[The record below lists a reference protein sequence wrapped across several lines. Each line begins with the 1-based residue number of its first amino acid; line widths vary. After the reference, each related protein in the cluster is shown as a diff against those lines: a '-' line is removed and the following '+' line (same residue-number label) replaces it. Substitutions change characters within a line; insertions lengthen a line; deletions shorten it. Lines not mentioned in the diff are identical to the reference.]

1 MTRGTATAETLI
13 LSSLQDVGD
22 MSKLTVECRGER
34 CDRPAMPEIL
44 MLCEDLGREPESGAQ
59 I

>member
-13 LSSLQDVGD
+13 LSSLHDVGD

-44 MLCEDLGREPESGAQ
+44 MLCEDLGEVA
-59 I
+59 